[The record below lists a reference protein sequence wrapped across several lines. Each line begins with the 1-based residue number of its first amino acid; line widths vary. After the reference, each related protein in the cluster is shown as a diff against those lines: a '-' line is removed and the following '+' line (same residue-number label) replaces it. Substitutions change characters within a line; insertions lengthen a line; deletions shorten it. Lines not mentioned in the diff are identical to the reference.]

1 MGALASFDA
10 RSISLRGQI
19 LAALEADGQL
29 HATMIDWD
37 PTVENATTGSASD
50 LTTLV
55 KGQENAV
62 VSGRGIRAEIGA
74 AGIGS
79 A

>member
-1 MGALASFDA
+1 MGDLASLEA
-10 RSISLRGQI
+10 RPISLRGQI
-19 LAALEADGQL
+19 LTALEADGQL

-37 PTVENATTGSASD
+37 PTIDNATTGSASD

-62 VSGRGIRAEIGA
+62 VSGRAIRAASRA